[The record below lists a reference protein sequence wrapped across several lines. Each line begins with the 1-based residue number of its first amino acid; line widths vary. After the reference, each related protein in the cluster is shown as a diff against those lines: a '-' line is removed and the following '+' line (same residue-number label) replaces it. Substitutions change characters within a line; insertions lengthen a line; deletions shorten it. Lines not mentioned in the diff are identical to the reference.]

1 MHKQIQKDKTLDEIN
16 NEIQTSMIS
25 GGKNDKEVQLKI
37 KETFLINSLKK
48 ELKDLQL
55 SSKNKTIEIENMKRI
70 IKSVK
75 VNDINQEIMKIT
87 DELIKTKS
95 RFELSIK
102 ENLEKENYIR
112 EYKQL
117 QDVFAVQQT
126 QLFQLSEE
134 VKFKEQNSKSKE
146 EELNNFKNFIKEK
159 DNYLF
164 KLNKKLKIN
173 SQINEK
179 KSKEIKFIDI
189 NSIKTKIAECESK
202 IPGMQSELTT
212 YKRESE

>member
-1 MHKQIQKDKTLDEIN
+1 
-16 NEIQTSMIS
+16 
-25 GGKNDKEVQLKI
+25 
-37 KETFLINSLKK
+37 
-48 ELKDLQL
+48 
-55 SSKNKTIEIENMKRI
+55 
-70 IKSVK
+70 
-75 VNDINQEIMKIT
+75 MKIA
-87 DELIKTKS
+87 DYKIIEQD
-95 RFELSIK
+95 FK